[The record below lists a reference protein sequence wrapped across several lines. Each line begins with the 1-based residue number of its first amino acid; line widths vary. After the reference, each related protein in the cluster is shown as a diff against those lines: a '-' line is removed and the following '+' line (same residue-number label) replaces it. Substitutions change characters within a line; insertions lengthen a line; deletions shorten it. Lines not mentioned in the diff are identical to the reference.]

1 MRLNLIL
8 LAALALD
15 LQGRAA
21 ADVSLPAPSPSP
33 GVTWQSLCAER
44 LRRAQAELVAE
55 EPAFAVGQVTVD
67 KKGAVHFEARV
78 ADREHARFYGGAP
91 AHFFVSVVQQR
102 SKGPGQIGVD
112 LGNPNDSQASIGIT
126 QWTTRRKGVLD
137 VQIVE
142 GKNAFRFAKWFK
154 PALAEC
160 LR

>member
-1 MRLNLIL
+1 MRLSLFL
-8 LAALALD
+8 LVLA

-33 GVTWQSLCAER
+33 GGSWQSRCAEA

-55 EPAFAVGQVTVD
+55 APAFAVGQVSVD
-67 KKGAVHFEARV
+67 KKGGVHFEARV

-91 AHFFVSVVQQR
+91 AHFFVSVVQER
-102 SKGPGQIGVD
+102 SKEPGQIGVD
-112 LGNPNDSQASIGIT
+112 LGNPNDSQASLGIT

-142 GKNAFRFAKWFK
+142 GKNAFRFGKWFK
-154 PALAEC
+154 PALADC